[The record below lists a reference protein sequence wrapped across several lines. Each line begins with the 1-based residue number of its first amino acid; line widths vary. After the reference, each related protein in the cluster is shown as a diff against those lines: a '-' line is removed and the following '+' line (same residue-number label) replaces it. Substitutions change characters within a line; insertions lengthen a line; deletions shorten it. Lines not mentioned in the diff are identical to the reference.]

1 MAYLPPRKSD
11 NLALL
16 EAMFDA
22 LPDPI
27 FVKNSNHQWIYAN
40 RPFQRLLGVDEDIIG
55 KDDREFQPPEQV
67 EVFWAEDEKVFAGN
81 HSLNEEKIGEGVV
94 ALTKKFPITLPDGSV
109 GLVAIIFDITEYKKM
124 EEKAQELAAVSA
136 AKSRFLATISHEIRT
151 PLNGILGM
159 AQALQR
165 EDLRA
170 DQREMVTTI
179 LESGQILASIV
190 NDVLDFTKMEAGKL
204 EMSPMNGN
212 LQQTLHSVVNLFSSA
227 AADKNVSLTSS
238 FAPGTPLH
246 LRFDALRVRQCL
258 SNLVSNALKFT
269 QAGSIVVRLSAK
281 PTDDDMWIISIAVE
295 DTGIGIQDDIIAKL
309 FTEFTQGDSS
319 TTRQFGGTGL
329 GLAITRKLARLM
341 GGDVEVVSKIGYGST
356 FTFSFRAEG
365 VRTQSCVER
374 QDEAAIARAAQRLAG
389 LRALVVDDNLV
400 NRRVARM
407 LLEPQGVRIAEAA
420 NGLEALDV
428 LRTEAFDVI
437 LLDMHMPAMDGPETF
452 RAIRSSAEGW
462 AATPVIAMTADAM
475 AGDAEKYL
483 GQGMNGYV
491 AKPIEMAVLA
501 GSARMRLKHLNLWRL
516 RELRPAPLV
525 LAKAY

>member
-1 MAYLPPRKSD
+1 MAYLPTRKSD
-11 NLALL
+11 HLALL

-27 FVKNSNHQWIYAN
+27 FVKNSKHQWIYAN
-40 RPFQRLLGVDEDIIG
+40 PPFQRLLGVDEDIIG

-81 HSLNEEKIGEGVV
+81 HSLNEERIGEGVV

-124 EEKAQELAAVSA
+124 EEKAQELTAVSA

-179 LESGQILASIV
+179 LESGQILVSIV

-204 EMSPMNGN
+204 EISPMNGN

-227 AADKNVSLTSS
+227 AADKNLSLASS

-258 SNLVSNALKFT
+258 SNLVSNAVKFT
-269 QAGSIVVRLSAK
+269 QAGSIVAHVSAK
-281 PTDDDMWIISIAVE
+281 PADDNMWIISIAVE
-295 DTGIGIQDDIIAKL
+295 DTGIGIEGNIIPKL

-341 GGDVEVVSKIGYGST
+341 GGDVDVVSKTGCGST
-356 FTFSFRAEG
+356 FTFSFQAEG
-365 VRTQSCVER
+365 VRVQSCVGR
-374 QDEAAIARAAQRLAG
+374 RDEAPIAGAAQRLAG
-389 LRALVVDDNLV
+389 LRALVVDDNFV

-407 LLEPQGVRIAEAA
+407 LLEPQGVCIAEAA
-420 NGLEALDV
+420 NGLEALQV
-428 LRTEAFDVI
+428 LRAEAFDVV

-452 RAIRSSAEGW
+452 RAIRSSAEDW

-483 GQGMNGYV
+483 SQGMNGYV

-501 GSARMRLKHLNLWRL
+501 AEISRILLHQGEAGGQNRLQC
-516 RELRPAPLV
+516 V
-525 LAKAY
+525 

>member
-1 MAYLPPRKSD
+1 MAYLPTQKSD
-11 NLALL
+11 YLALL
-16 EAMFDA
+16 EAIFYA

-40 RPFQRLLGVDEDIIG
+40 QPFQRLLGVDGDVIG

-67 EVFWAEDEKVFAGN
+67 AVFWAEDVKVFAGN
-81 HSLNEEKIGEGVV
+81 HSLNQEKIGESVV
-94 ALTKKFPITLPDGSV
+94 ALTKKFPIMLPDGSV

-124 EEKAQELAAVSA
+124 EEKAQQLAAVSA
-136 AKSRFLATISHEIRT
+136 AKSQFLATISHEIRT

-165 EDLRA
+165 EDLQA

-179 LESGQILASIV
+179 LESGQILVSLV
-190 NDVLDFTKMEAGKL
+190 NDVLDLTKMEAGKL
-204 EMSPMNGN
+204 EISPTNGN

-227 AADKNVSLTSS
+227 AADKNISLTSI

-258 SNLVSNALKFT
+258 SNLLSNALKFT
-269 QAGSIVVRLSAK
+269 QAGSIVVRLSAT
-281 PTDDDMWIISIAVE
+281 PADDDMWIISIAVE
-295 DTGIGIQDDIIAKL
+295 DTGIGIEGSIVRKL
-309 FTEFTQGDSS
+309 FSEFTQGDSS

-341 GGDVEVVSKIGYGST
+341 GGDVDVASKIGCGST
-356 FTFSFRAEG
+356 FTFSFKAEG
-365 VRTQSCVER
+365 VRAQSCVER
-374 QDEAAIARAAQRLAG
+374 RDEAATAGAAQRLAG
-389 LRALVVDDNLV
+389 LRALVVDDNLI

-407 LLEPQGVRIAEAA
+407 LLEPQGVRIAEAT
-420 NGLEALDV
+420 NGLEALQM
-428 LRTEAFDVI
+428 LRAEAFDVI
-437 LLDMHMPAMDGPETF
+437 LLDMHMPVMDGPEAF
-452 RAIRSSAEGW
+452 RVIRSSAEDW

-483 GQGMNGYV
+483 SQGMNGYV

-501 GSARMRLKHLNLWRL
+501 AEIRRILPRQGRLEDRIGSND
-516 RELRPAPLV
+516 P
-525 LAKAY
+525 

>member
-1 MAYLPPRKSD
+1 MAYVPTQKSD
-11 NLALL
+11 YLALL

-27 FVKNSNHQWIYAN
+27 FVKNSNHQWIYTN
-40 RPFQRLLGVDEDIIG
+40 RPLLRLLGVDGDVIG

-67 EVFWAEDEKVFAGN
+67 AVFWAEDAKVFAGN

-136 AKSRFLATISHEIRT
+136 AKSQFLATISHEIRT

-170 DQREMVTTI
+170 GQREMVTTI
-179 LESGQILASIV
+179 LESGQILVSIV
-190 NDVLDFTKMEAGKL
+190 NDVLDLTKMEAGKL
-204 EMSPMNGN
+204 EISPMNGN
-212 LQQTLHSVVNLFSSA
+212 LQQTLHSVVTLFSSA
-227 AADKNVSLTSS
+227 AADKNICLTSS
-238 FAPGTPLH
+238 FAPGTPLY

-281 PTDDDMWIISIAVE
+281 PADDDMWIISIAVE
-295 DTGIGIQDDIIAKL
+295 DTGIGIEGNIIPKL

-341 GGDVEVVSKIGYGST
+341 GGDVDVVSKIGCGST

-365 VRTQSCVER
+365 VRAESYVER
-374 QDEAAIARAAQRLAG
+374 RDD
-389 LRALVVDDNLV
+389 ALVVDDYPV
-400 NRRVARM
+400 NRKVARM
-407 LLEPQGVRIAEAA
+407 LLEPQGVRIAEAE
-420 NGLEALDV
+420 NGLEALQV
-428 LRTEAFDVI
+428 LRAEAFDVI

-452 RAIRSSAEGW
+452 RAIRSSAKDW

-483 GQGMNGYV
+483 SQGMNGYV

-501 GSARMRLKHLNLWRL
+501 AEISRILLHQGETGGQDRLECGLST
-516 RELRPAPLV
+516 
-525 LAKAY
+525 